1 MDRVSAGK
9 FGEELVAGILM
20 RNGFDIVG
28 RNIHTRHGELD
39 IVVRKKRALHII
51 EVKTRK
57 SRVYGFEEEAVTR
70 SKIQKIVLCVY
81 AAQAKGLIPGGVWS
95 IDVATVYLGDPEH
108 IEVRWI
114 WNVGLDR

>member
-9 FGEELVAGILM
+9 FGEDLIARLLTQH
-20 RNGFDIVG
+20 GFDIVG
-28 RNIHTRHGELD
+28 RNVHTRYRELD
-39 IVVRKKRALHII
+39 IVVLKKRALHII

-57 SRVYGFEEEAVTR
+57 NRVYGFEEEAVTR
-70 SKIQKIVLCVY
+70 SKIQKIVLAACD
-81 AAQAKGLIPGGVWS
+81 AQAKGLIPGGVWS
-95 IDVATVYLGDPEH
+95 IDVATVYLGNPEH